1 MQAKEVIIEKFYN
14 EHQKP
19 SAIAKELGVNPS
31 YVTKIIKKDD
41 RYISEKEYRA
51 SISNENRKKAKREWI
66 RNKRQNDYNK
76 QLYEYVKMQH
86 NQAGREL
93 SYSREISDFAFI
105 KWNRGMFRYDK
116 NSSDLVVNKGFNFAC
131 DVPKRVSNVVNVSS
145 IKNKRIYV

>member
-19 SAIAKELGVNPS
+19 STIAKELGVNPS
-31 YVTKIIKKDD
+31 YVTKVIKKDD

-51 SISNENRKKAKREWI
+51 SVSRENRKEAKREWI

-93 SYSREISDFAFI
+93 SYSKEISDLAFA

-116 NSSDLVVNKGFNFAC
+116 NSSDLVLNKGFKFAF

>member
-1 MQAKEVIIEKFYN
+1 MQVKEVVIEKFYN

-19 SAIAKELGVNPS
+19 SVIAKELGVNPS
-31 YVTKIIKKDD
+31 YVTKVIKKDD
-41 RYISEKEYRA
+41 RYIREKEYRA
-51 SISNENRKKAKREWI
+51 SVSKENRKEAKREWI
-66 RNKRQNDYNK
+66 RNKRQNDYSK

-93 SYSREISDFAFI
+93 SYSKEISDLAFA

-116 NSSDLVVNKGFNFAC
+116 NSSGLVLNKGFKFAF